1 MGVCMQA
8 GSQWDVDCSNGKQAC
23 GFNIADVDFSHM
35 KSGKWCVI
43 CLCAWSTFIRGRIF
57 FFVLS
62 SSTGSFYV
70 TV

>member
-43 CLCAWSTFIRGRIF
+43 CVLGQPSSGAVF
-57 FFVLS
+57 FFCSVI
-62 SSTGSFYV
+62 FNR
-70 TV
+70 